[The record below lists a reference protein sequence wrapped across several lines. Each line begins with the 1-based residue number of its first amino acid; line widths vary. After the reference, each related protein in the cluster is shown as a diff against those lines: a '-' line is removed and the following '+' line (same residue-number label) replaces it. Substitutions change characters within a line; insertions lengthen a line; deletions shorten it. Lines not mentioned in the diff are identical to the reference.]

1 MEDLERF
8 SSRVERAFKQDIEL
22 KAETTQLGNRLQ
34 TLKQK
39 VDDTLPTICMLRDQW
54 SAQDQKIEA
63 LLCQLDDFEN
73 RSKRAN
79 IRDHGLFEGTDSPP
93 CVAYSV
99 KSWNPATA
107 PIEIDRAQ
115 RALYNPRPL

>member
-79 IRDHGLFEGTDSPP
+79 IRDHGLFEGTDPHLVWHTP
-93 CVAYSV
+93 
-99 KSWNPATA
+99 
-107 PIEIDRAQ
+107 
-115 RALYNPRPL
+115 